1 MNAARD
7 VVLTQ
12 NPLLELQKHGQSIW
26 LDYIRRNLITT
37 GGLKRL
43 IEEDGLR
50 GVTSNP
56 TIFDKAI
63 AGSDDYDEALKSMLR
78 ADPAAPP
85 MALFDSLEIADI
97 QAAADILR
105 PVFDE
110 TGGADGFVSIEVS
123 PRLARDTRGTI
134 SEARRL
140 WAEVSR
146 PNLMVKVPATSEGI
160 PAILTLTAEG
170 VNVNITLMFS
180 LAHYE
185 AVANAYI
192 SGLERNP
199 QPERISSVASFF
211 VSRVDTAVDKQL
223 EAIGTPEALTLRGK
237 VAVANAKMAYQRFRE
252 VFAGERWEKLA
263 QRGARVQRPLWA
275 STGTKNPAYSDVLYV
290 ESLIGLDTVNTM
302 PPATLEAFRDHGRV
316 AETLTANLD
325 EAREVLASLA
335 RIGIDLDQV
344 TETLQREGVDAFST
358 SLDKLLASL
367 DEKRCS
373 ILSAQVD
380 RQEMSLGQYQP
391 VVDGRLNDWVRGA
404 FLRRL
409 WAKDYTLWSR
419 QPVAELTDRMD
430 WLTLPET
437 MPEHV
442 RELTAFAERARADGL
457 RHVILLGMGGSSL
470 APEVFQR
477 TFGNASGFPRLSV
490 LDSTHPDA
498 VRAVEKSI
506 DPANTLFLV
515 SSKSGGTT
523 ETLSFFY
530 YFWDLVEK
538 SGNPPGEQFVAI
550 TDPGTSL
557 EKLAAERR
565 FRRVFSAPPEVGG
578 RYSALT
584 VFGLVPAALIGV
596 DIGRLLDEAL
606 TAAETCAFCV
616 PERSSAPL
624 ALGAAMGELALAGR
638 DKITFIASPTLEAF
652 PIWVEQLI
660 AESTGKHGKGI
671 VPIAGEA
678 LGTPDVYGSDRFF
691 AYLSAEN
698 DNAGNVPSVMAALQK
713 RGHPVA
719 HIQLRERT
727 DLGQE
732 FFRWEIATA
741 AAGAVLGIN
750 PFDQPDVQLAKELAK
765 TAMSRAGGGASQTPA
780 DMLAVSGGGLRNAF
794 EQFLAGVRPR
804 DYLGLQ
810 AYIAPSSP
818 VEQALQELRI
828 ALRDRLKVATT
839 SGFGPRF
846 LHSTGQLHKGGM
858 NTGVFLQLVDEPSAD
873 LRVPET
879 NYSFGQLIRAQA
891 EGDYQA
897 LKQRGRRVLRVNL
910 GADPA
915 TGLKTLLEFARG

>member
-7 VVLTQ
+7 LVLTR

-43 IEEDGLR
+43 VEEDGLR

-63 AGSDDYDEALKSMLR
+63 AGSNDYDEALRALLH
-78 ADPAAPP
+78 ADPAAPA
-85 MALFDSLEIADI
+85 MALFDSLEIEDI
-97 QAAADILR
+97 RAAADILR
-105 PVFDE
+105 PAFDE
-110 TGGADGFVSIEVS
+110 TGGGDGFVSIEVS
-123 PRLARDTRGTI
+123 PRLARDTQGTI
-134 SEARRL
+134 TEARRL
-140 WAEVSR
+140 WKAVDR
-146 PNLMVKVPATSEGI
+146 PNLMVKVPATAEGI

-170 VNVNITLMFS
+170 INVNITLMFS

-211 VSRVDTAVDKQL
+211 VSRIDTAVDKEL
-223 EAIGTPEALTLRGK
+223 NKIGTPEALELRGK
-237 VAVANAKMAYQRFRE
+237 VAIANAKMAYQRFRE
-252 VFAGERWEKLA
+252 VFAGDRWEKLA
-263 QRGARVQRPLWA
+263 KRGARVQRPLWA

-290 ESLIGLDTVNTM
+290 ESLIGPNTINTM
-302 PPATLEAFRDHGRV
+302 PPATVEAFRDHGRV
-316 AETLTANLD
+316 EETVTANLD

-335 RIGIDLDQV
+335 RIGVDLDRI
-344 TETLQREGVDAFST
+344 TEELQREGVDAFSV
-358 SLDKLLASL
+358 SLDKLLQSL
-367 DEKRCS
+367 DEKRYS

-380 RQEMSLGQYQP
+380 RQEMSLGEYQQ
-391 VVDGRLNDWVRGA
+391 VVDGRLKDWERGA

-419 QPVAELTDRMD
+419 QPVAELTDRLG

-437 MPEHV
+437 MPEHA
-442 RELTAFAERARADGL
+442 RELTAFAEHVRADGF
-457 RHVILLGMGGSSL
+457 RHVVLLGMGGSSL

-477 TFGNASGFPRLSV
+477 TFGNAPGFPELMV

-498 VRAVEKSI
+498 VRTVEKSI
-506 DPANTLFLV
+506 DPTKTLFLV

-530 YFWDLVEK
+530 YFWELVTK
-538 SGNPPGEQFVAI
+538 SGRPPGEQFVAI

-557 EKLAAERR
+557 EKLAGQRR

-596 DIGRLLDEAL
+596 DITRLLDEAL
-606 TAAETCAFCV
+606 TVAETSAFCV
-616 PERSSAPL
+616 PEGSSAPL
-624 ALGAAMGELALAGR
+624 TLGAAMGELALAGR
-638 DKITFIASPTLEAF
+638 DKITFIASPTLDAF

-671 VPIAGEA
+671 VPIAGEP

-691 AYLSAEN
+691 AYLTVES
-698 DNAGNVPSVMAALQK
+698 DKAGNLPSAIAALQK
-713 RGHPVA
+713 KGHPVA

-732 FFRWEIATA
+732 FFRWEVATA
-741 AAGAVLGIN
+741 AAGSVLGIN

-765 TAMSRAGGGASQTPA
+765 SAMSHAGAGATQKSTEMHGVQDGGF
-780 DMLAVSGGGLRNAF
+780 GKEF
-794 EQFLAGVRPR
+794 EQFLAGVHPR

-810 AYIAPSSP
+810 AYIAPSSQHG
-818 VEQALQELRI
+818 QALQELRV

-858 NTGVFLQLVDEPSAD
+858 NTGVFLQLLDEPSSD
-873 LRVPET
+873 VRVPET
-879 NYSFGQLIRAQA
+879 NYSFGELIRAQA

-910 GADPA
+910 GANA
-915 TGLKTLLEFARG
+915 AAGLKTLLELARG